1 MVTAAELRNRASESR
16 QKAEESFDRC
26 DTDGFLSQ
34 WALGLG
40 AQKDEMQAEIIENG
54 GKSNFPALF
63 NLEGKRVRAKL
74 ITTHPSWAPWT
85 TSTCW
90 ALCDKSGKFIGKFI
104 TAFPARESTMAK
116 KGYKEGT
123 EDAPAKAVIQGSG
136 YGLSGSA
143 WAAVVRTDNGYP
155 ENAID
160 G

>member
-1 MVTAAELRNRASESR
+1 MTTATELRNMASESR

-34 WALGLG
+34 WALGIG
-40 AQKDEMQAEIIENG
+40 AQKNEMQATILDND

-63 NLEGKRVRAKL
+63 NLQGQRVRAKL
-74 ITTHPSWAPWT
+74 IRTNPPWAPWT
-85 TSTCW
+85 TNDCW
-90 ALCDKSGKFIGKFI
+90 AICNESGKFIKFI
-104 TAFPARESTMAK
+104 SAFPVRESTMAN
-116 KGYKEGT
+116 KGYKEGF

-136 YGLSGSA
+136 YGLSGNA
-143 WAAVVRTDNGYP
+143 WAAVIRTDAGYP